1 MNAARFLPD
10 KNGTRYWLLLC
21 LPALALSFLIRVTL
35 LSGWRDAF
43 YFGPDSEGYWK
54 AIYSVFHGG
63 AFDVAS
69 KRSWGYPLLQLL
81 APIGPISPGFSAALL
96 QHLIGWVA
104 IFPLAAIIQRLI
116 PEWRWFLIPVT
127 VVFALDPLL
136 AFWEHIAIADSLLVT
151 VALFI
156 AWGALVYWQKPN
168 WKTFALVLGLI
179 FFSMAVRPV
188 GRAFWV
194 GFLPLIAFAPGSEK
208 KTRGLQSI
216 LALAFLFPAMALT
229 KVKQGDDLL
238 FGSVFPFIPTT
249 GGPHADLKPEIAPLI
264 ETGRANLWKFVRTGQ
279 KEVFTLT
286 MGTTPD
292 REIGPKFTA
301 LMRDRTAFAK
311 VRRDLSREA
320 ILHHP
325 FGCFQI
331 ACLKLYSVLANDV
344 KALRIRPQRFNS
356 IHSKFLEEGNRRIAP
371 DFAVWYLND
380 GRASTPEGIREVLQ
394 NRVQPGSLE
403 QLYIRI
409 FPTLEKTF
417 MLYHLKPSEMLPLPN
432 RFWPLIFFVIGIVGC
447 FSSELWRN
455 LVPLLS
461 MNWAYLGLTYG
472 VGRAVQRYRLP
483 TEYFFILGVFLGV
496 LVLWRTGKKYV
507 ALPTFLTPPLINR
520 LLFFVV
526 GGLLS
531 FCLNLIPYK
540 FFTGELHWTHNTA
553 YAVSLTFV
561 TLLMF
566 FWNYRVNFPTARQWH
581 ECAQRYLTATAVAWT
596 ANFLLVGWLK
606 THVPVTGAIFVVGFV
621 IALLKFVLYH
631 SWVFPHRPS
640 TNELPIL

>member
-10 KNGTRYWLLLC
+10 KNGPRFWLLLC
-21 LPALALSFLIRVTL
+21 LPALVLSFLIRVTL

-54 AIYSVFHGG
+54 AIYSVFHGSG
-63 AFDVAS
+63 FDVAS
-69 KRSWGYPLLQLL
+69 KRSWGYPVLQLL
-81 APIGPISPGFSAALL
+81 APLGPVSPGFTAALL
-96 QHLIGWVA
+96 QHLIGWIA
-104 IFPLAAIIQRLI
+104 IFPLAAIIRRLI

-151 VALFI
+151 LALII
-156 AWGALVYWQKPN
+156 ALATLVYWQKPN
-168 WKTFALVLGLI
+168 GKTLALVLGLI
-179 FFSMAVRPV
+179 FLSMAVRPV

-194 GFLPLIAFAPGSEK
+194 GLLPVIAFAPGSEK
-208 KTRGLQSI
+208 KTRGLHAI
-216 LALAFLFPAMALT
+216 LVLAFLFPAMALT
-229 KVKQGDDLL
+229 RVKQGDDLL

-301 LMRDRTAFAK
+301 LMKDRNTFTK
-311 VRRDLSREA
+311 VRHDLSREA

-331 ACLKLYSVLANDV
+331 AVLKLYSVLANDV
-344 KALRIRPQRFNS
+344 KALRIRPERYVS
-356 IHSKFLEEGNRRIAP
+356 IHSKFLDEGDRRIAP
-371 DFAVWYLND
+371 DFAAWYLND
-380 GRASTPEGIREVLQ
+380 ARATTPEGIREVLQ
-394 NRVQPGSLE
+394 NRVQPGSLG
-403 QLYIRI
+403 QLYIRV

-417 MLYHLKPSEMLPLPN
+417 MLYHLKSSDTLPTPH
-432 RFWPLIFFVIGIVGC
+432 RFWPLVLFVIGIVGA
-447 FSSELWRN
+447 FSFELGRN

-461 MNWAYLGLTYG
+461 LNAAYLGLTYG

-483 TEYFFILGVFLGV
+483 TEYFFILGVFLGF
-496 LVLWRTGKKYV
+496 LVIWRIGKKYV
-507 ALPTFLTPPLINR
+507 SLPEFLTPALIHR
-520 LLFFVV
+520 LFFFAL
-526 GGLLS
+526 GGLVS

-540 FFTGELHWTHNTA
+540 IFTVGLHWTHNAA

-566 FWNYRVNFPTARQWH
+566 FWNYRVNFPTTRQWH
-581 ECAQRYLTATAVAWT
+581 ECAVRYITATAAAWT

-621 IALLKFVLYH
+621 IALFKFVLYH
-631 SWVFPHRPS
+631 SWVFPHRPR
-640 TNELPIL
+640 TNELPTL